1 MKKTSSNLTLLSMI
15 FVVAL
20 VMSDVVAT
28 KIVDVPIALFGGRHI
43 QLSGSAFCYAITF
56 LITDVIGEIWGTKEA
71 NECVLF
77 GLVCGRIA
85 SLLISFIQFL
95 PAVSAEM
102 QTHYE
107 AILGQ
112 DLILVIVSV
121 AAYLL
126 SQTWNVYIF
135 HRIRGCFI
143 KKYGRAKHKWV
154 WSNASTITS
163 QIIHTVSFIGIAFGI
178 GSNWLFTAKMRP
190 VLFAMMIEQCILKAV
205 LALLD
210 TPFFYLLT
218 RKSSSKK
225 VILGSTS
232 IIE

>member
-1 MKKTSSNLTLLSMI
+1 MKKTTSNLTLLSMI
-15 FVVAL
+15 FAVAL
-20 VMSDVVAT
+20 VISNVVTT

-43 QLSGSAFCYAITF
+43 QLPGAAFCYAITF
-56 LITDVIGEIWGTKEA
+56 LIADVIGEIWGKKEA

-77 GLVCGRIA
+77 GLVCDRIA
-85 SLLISFIQFL
+85 SLLLQFTQFL
-95 PAVSAEM
+95 PAVSTEM
-102 QTHYE
+102 QTHYV
-107 AILGQ
+107 ALLGQ
-112 DLILVIVSV
+112 DLILVIASV
-121 AAYLL
+121 TAYFL

-135 HRIRGCFI
+135 HRIRSYFI
-143 KKYGRAKHKWV
+143 KKYGRVKHKWI
-154 WSNASTITS
+154 WNNASTMTS
-163 QIIHTVSFIGIAFGI
+163 QIVHSVLFIGIAFGI
-178 GSNWLFTAKMRP
+178 GSKWLFIAKMRP

>member
-1 MKKTSSNLTLLSMI
+1 MRKTSSNLTLLSII
-15 FVVAL
+15 FAVAL
-20 VMSDVVAT
+20 VISNVVTT

-43 QLSGSAFCYAITF
+43 QLPGAAFCYAITF
-56 LITDVIGEIWGTKEA
+56 LITDVIGEVWGKKEA
-71 NECVLF
+71 NECLLF
-77 GLVCGRIA
+77 GLVCDRIA
-85 SLLISFIQFL
+85 SLLILFIQFL

-102 QTHYE
+102 QIHYV
-107 AILGQ
+107 ALLRQ
-112 DLILVIVSV
+112 DLIPVIAFVT
-121 AAYLL
+121 AYLL

-143 KKYGRAKHKWV
+143 KKYGRTKHGWV
-154 WSNASTITS
+154 WNNASTMTS
-163 QIIHTVSFIGIAFGI
+163 QILHTVLFIGIAFGI
-178 GSNWLFTAKMRP
+178 GSKWLFIAKMRP
-190 VLFAMMIEQCILKAV
+190 VLFAMMTEQCILKAV

-232 IIE
+232 TIE